1 MWHVLASSFGI
12 TASILAIGG
21 YVLLQWQRNRY
32 RYLLL
37 QSALEKGITDF
48 PDRIPYWLLS
58 LRQGAA
64 ILALG
69 IGLLIAGG
77 VGYGLVQGVELPDM
91 STSQSMA
98 HSPHEEAPL
107 AQSPE
112 KGPPKPPP
120 PPPPSPLLERWHYAQ
135 DQREVSLA
143 TMGSGLLLVLLGIV
157 RIGFSQAERKYA
169 VPQR

>member
-12 TASILAIGG
+12 TAALLAIGG

-37 QSALEKGITDF
+37 QAALEKGITDF

-77 VGYGLVQGVELPDM
+77 VAYGLVQGVQLPDM
-91 STSQSMA
+91 STVQTSVQSQ
-98 HSPHEEAPL
+98 HEEAPP
-107 AQSPE
+107 AHTPE
-112 KGPPKPPP
+112 KGPPK

-135 DQREVSLA
+135 NQQEVSLA

-157 RIGFSQAERKYA
+157 RIGFSRAERKYA
-169 VPQR
+169 VQQR